1 MQCDSEI
8 YEKVLSVVK
17 EAAKGNLE
25 PRIVNVNGQQPMG
38 EVAYAIN
45 DLLDQM
51 EALMRETKTSIESAS
66 QGKTY
71 RNIFNEGFRGLFA
84 INARYLSEGV
94 KGVFQKDKRKS
105 QRYALSLHSLILAA
119 VAKVSLAYSTIFLQ
133 ALMRW
138 QKLRKCQNPLLK
150 NLMIVCKPLWCYPME
165 LKNYLN
171 FS

>member
-1 MQCDSEI
+1 MKNFLTHYSDSKTVLFSLLLLTAIGSYFTGYTENLTTSGILLGVAVGSFFGSRKTVQCDSEI

-17 EAAKGNLE
+17 EAAKSNLE

-71 RNIFNEGFRGLFA
+71 RNILTKAFRGLFA
-84 INARYLSEGV
+84 VNARYLSEGV
-94 KGVFQKDKRKS
+94 KGISEGQKEKPEEC
-105 QRYALSLHSLILAA
+105 SLL
-119 VAKVSLAYSTIFLQ
+119 
-133 ALMRW
+133 
-138 QKLRKCQNPLLK
+138 PL
-150 NLMIVCKPLWCYPME
+150 
-165 LKNYLN
+165 
-171 FS
+171 